1 MAVDAFEPNISLLFP
16 QEPYGFGF
24 STYISATER
33 KACSPEPSLARGRD
47 GRDSDTVSRGRALRI
62 WPFPP
67 SFWNHNVARSSP
79 FS

>member
-47 GRDSDTVSRGRALRI
+47 GRDSDTVSRRTGAANLAFPALFLE
-62 WPFPP
+62 P
-67 SFWNHNVARSSP
+67 
-79 FS
+79 